1 MLFQGIKKYGDKIAL
16 ISNQT
21 GIITYNNIEN
31 QTDILKKKISSGSFA
46 VLLCENSIAPI
57 IYYIFSIKNNCPIML
72 VDIKTDLTQ
81 IKNIINVYKPSF
93 IVGPNKWVEE
103 NNIDKHKIIYKILNY
118 SIYKTK
124 YNIFP
129 KINDKLCLLMPT
141 SGSMGSVKFVKISKE
156 NITEN
161 SNSIIKYLKITSKE
175 KAITNMPFNYSYM
188 LSVIN
193 THIETGASI
202 FVTNESI
209 IQKKFWSDFKEN
221 KITSFN
227 GVPYHYDILI
237 KLGLKNIYHDN
248 IKLFTQAGGKM
259 NIKNQKITLDFC
271 KKNKINF
278 ITMYGQTEASPRIS
292 YLKPKYNTIKIGS
305 IGKPIPKCKMWIE
318 DSKGKK
324 ISKINEIGELVVKGR
339 NVCMGY
345 AKNINDLKKPDNNNN
360 LLKTGDLAFVDK
372 DGFFY
377 LTGRKSRII
386 KIFGKRLSLD
396 EIEERMQKKGI
407 SIACKNKKE
416 ELYIYYENSQKKDLI
431 TKNITE
437 ITKQNIIDFKLV
449 LIKKLPRKLNDKI
462 DYQNLQ

>member
-259 NIKNQKITLDFC
+259 NIKNQKITLDFFSELA
-271 KKNKINF
+271 KK
-278 ITMYGQTEASPRIS
+278 TY
-292 YLKPKYNTIKIGS
+292 
-305 IGKPIPKCKMWIE
+305 
-318 DSKGKK
+318 D
-324 ISKINEIGELVVKGR
+324 
-339 NVCMGY
+339 
-345 AKNINDLKKPDNNNN
+345 
-360 LLKTGDLAFVDK
+360 
-372 DGFFY
+372 
-377 LTGRKSRII
+377 
-386 KIFGKRLSLD
+386 
-396 EIEERMQKKGI
+396 
-407 SIACKNKKE
+407 
-416 ELYIYYENSQKKDLI
+416 
-431 TKNITE
+431 
-437 ITKQNIIDFKLV
+437 
-449 LIKKLPRKLNDKI
+449 
-462 DYQNLQ
+462 